1 VNWPDDLEAVTCVGF
16 NDALL
21 HILMSAIEADHVKWV
36 TRIKS
41 NKASDGRYS
50 EFDYLGFRYA
60 LDELYEAAST
70 PTGEDWGFVP
80 VRVEKIAKVDTD
92 DNGNTIVV
100 ESYPITTPQAAVQ
113 KYAGAWATF

>member
-1 VNWPDDLEAVTCVGF
+1 MNWPEDLEAVTCVGF
-16 NDALL
+16 SESLL
-21 HILMSAIEADHVKWV
+21 PILMNAVDADHVTWV
-36 TRIKS
+36 VKIVSAKT
-41 NKASDGRYS
+41 SDGRYS

-60 LDELYEAAST
+60 LDELYEAVST